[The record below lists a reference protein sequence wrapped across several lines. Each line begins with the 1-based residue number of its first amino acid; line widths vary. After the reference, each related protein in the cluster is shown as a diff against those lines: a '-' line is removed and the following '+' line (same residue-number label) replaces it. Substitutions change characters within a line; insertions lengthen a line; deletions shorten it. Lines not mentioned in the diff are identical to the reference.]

1 MALDEDFA
9 EFMADFG
16 VSAKVGATVVTGIFD
31 NAEADTFGLVAN
43 TRSVLTV
50 ATEDI
55 PAAAVGTTVVVNGT
69 TYTIAE
75 LQPDGTGITRLMLK

>member
-16 VSAKVGATVVTGIFD
+16 VSTKVGATVVTGIFD

>member
-16 VSAKVGATVVTGIFD
+16 VSAKVGATVITGIFD
-31 NAEADTFGLVAN
+31 NAEADTFGIVAN

-55 PAAAVGTTVVVNGT
+55 PAASVGTTVVVDGT

>member
-16 VSAKVGATVVTGIFD
+16 VSAKVGATVITGIFD

-55 PAAAVGTTVVVNGT
+55 PAAAVGTSVVVNGT

>member
-31 NAEADTFGLVAN
+31 NAEADTFGIVAN

-55 PAAAVGTTVVVNGT
+55 PAAAVGTTVVVDGT

>member
-55 PAAAVGTTVVVNGT
+55 PAAAVGTTVVVDGT